1 LEGLQKAVPE
11 RDKRQ
16 IIDHMRN
23 RKERQ
28 NKEVIEEQHP
38 MQNFLKGNQTNLQS
52 ADRQAFIGKLR
63 EAGNLQRK

>member
-1 LEGLQKAVPE
+1 
-11 RDKRQ
+11 
-16 IIDHMRN
+16 MRN

-28 NKEVIEEQHP
+28 NKEAIEEQHP

-52 ADRQAFIGKLR
+52 ADRQAFMGKLH